1 MTSNYIINFR
11 RRFGWSQKKL
21 ANESGVSVNTIKS
34 WETGR
39 TVPPRWIELVF
50 GSILYQI
57 PPYKQYNNSD
67 SENN

>member
-1 MTSNYIINFR
+1 MTDNYIKSFR

-21 ANESGVSVNTIKS
+21 ANESGVSISAIKS

-57 PPYKQYNNSD
+57 PPYKQYNKESD
-67 SENN
+67 SDK